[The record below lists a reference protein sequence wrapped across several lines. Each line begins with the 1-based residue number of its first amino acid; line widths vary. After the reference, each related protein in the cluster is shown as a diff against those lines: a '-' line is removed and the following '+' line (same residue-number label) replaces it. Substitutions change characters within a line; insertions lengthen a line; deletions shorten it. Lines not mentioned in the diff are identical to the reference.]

1 MKSDV
6 RQILLQTSLEVV
18 QMYHLGDIFHI
29 HNRHCPSV
37 LLETAVLSAK
47 ARKVRPQTV
56 IQLPATHQESTTSR
70 LVSEWNCTT
79 GGKCMTGL
87 SQRRN
92 VIPKFSPAWDPPHSL
107 LCKVSTPWTL
117 RAPLTSALPV
127 THWFSPDRLSK
138 FNSPFPL
145 PHPPPQRFREKT
157 SFLQFYKQKSHV
169 WYN

>member
-56 IQLPATHQESTTSR
+56 IQLPATHQSR
-70 LVSEWNCTT
+70 RHLDWFRNETAQLVEN
-79 GGKCMTGL
+79 
-87 SQRRN
+87 
-92 VIPKFSPAWDPPHSL
+92 A
-107 LCKVSTPWTL
+107 
-117 RAPLTSALPV
+117 
-127 THWFSPDRLSK
+127 
-138 FNSPFPL
+138 
-145 PHPPPQRFREKT
+145 
-157 SFLQFYKQKSHV
+157 
-169 WYN
+169 